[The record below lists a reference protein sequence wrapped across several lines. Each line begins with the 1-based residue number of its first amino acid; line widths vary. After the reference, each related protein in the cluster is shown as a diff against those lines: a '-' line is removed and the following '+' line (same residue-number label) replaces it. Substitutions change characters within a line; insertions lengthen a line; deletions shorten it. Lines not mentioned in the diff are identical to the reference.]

1 MKKSWIVLMI
11 VGVLSIGFTSCG
23 NFAPIQEV
31 QRTIVFNEDLSGE
44 VGFGV
49 AYNVSDFAILKNSY
63 NDPVSLIA
71 TEMAKIA
78 GWEFY
83 DAVASESGSYTW
95 VIITSQFS
103 DPTEFYN
110 LLINV
115 TSDETSGVGGTG
127 TGEELPPLSIEK
139 TDDLLRTRYKFTW
152 TLLAQAATSDTTSE
166 TYPGTLL
173 VQLPGKIIETNGTIL
188 SDGKTV
194 SWEWGK
200 YDYVP
205 VVLVTETKN
214 NLGLLLIILAAS
226 FLCLLTLGAISAIFF
241 FVRRKKQIK
250 SQA

>member
-1 MKKSWIVLMI
+1 MKNFWIVLVI
-11 VGVLSIGFTSCG
+11 VGVLSLGFTSCG

-44 VGFGV
+44 VGFGI
-49 AYNVSDFAILKNSY
+49 AYNVSDFAILKSSY
-63 NDPVSLIA
+63 DDPVSLIA
-71 TEMAKIA
+71 AEMAKVA
-78 GWEFY
+78 GWEFF
-83 DAVASESGSYTW
+83 DTVASEAGGYTW

-103 DPTEFYN
+103 DPAEFYD
-110 LLINV
+110 LLINA
-115 TSDETSGVGGTG
+115 TSDETTGVGGTG

-139 TDDLLRTRYKFTW
+139 TDGFLRTRYKFTW
-152 TLLAQAATSDTTSE
+152 TLLAQAATSGTTNE
-166 TYPGTLL
+166 TYPGTLR
-173 VQLPGKIIETNGTIL
+173 VQLPGRIIETNGAIL

-214 NLGLLLIILAAS
+214 NIGLLLTILAAS
-226 FLCLLTLGAISAIFF
+226 FLCLSTLAAISAIFL

-250 SQA
+250 GKV